1 VKQRKPVNPQ
11 FLMSQQE
18 ATIYPYDAL
27 AAGDELDVISI
38 EEAPTLDRVFRERVR
53 RSADRVAYADYD
65 FDAGRWRDYTWRQM
79 AVEVARWQ
87 TALAGAGL
95 RKGDHVG
102 IRLRNCRHWV
112 IFDQAALGLGLVIV
126 PLYIN
131 DRADN
136 ANYVLDH
143 AGVKLLLVGTLAEW
157 QELDI
162 APGETPGVEKIIVLE
177 ACDSGSARIV
187 SAPDWLPENAGD
199 LARGLSEPAD
209 LASIV
214 YTSGTTGRPKGV
226 MLSHTNLVSN
236 TYGGLRSIVVA
247 PGDVL
252 LSFLPLSHALERTV
266 GYYAPLM
273 AGARVAFTRSIQDLA
288 EDLMD
293 IRPTVLISVPRIF
306 ERIYSE
312 LDTRLEQG
320 SAIHRIL
327 FDAATK
333 IGWDRFQWRQGRGK
347 WKPGFII
354 WPLLDRLVAKQLRD
368 RLGGRLGLVVV
379 GGAPLSMAISKTFI
393 PLGINLLQGYGLTEC
408 SPILCTNT
416 LRQNRPETIGL
427 PLHGVRLKI
436 GEDDELLARGPNIM
450 MGYWRNPEA
459 TSSSFVDGWLATG
472 DQASIGDGFISLTG
486 RIKDILVLATGEKV
500 PPADM
505 ESAIAEDALFEHSM
519 VIGEQM
525 PYLSA
530 LVVLNKQMWTSI
542 SGRLKIAGDG
552 DDVLQSEEVEQFL
565 LERIR
570 KRIKEFPGYA
580 RVRHVTATLDPWT
593 VENDLITPTLKLKRS
608 KIRAHH
614 EADINRM
621 YEGHDTFRND

>member
-1 VKQRKPVNPQ
+1 
-11 FLMSQQE
+11 MSQRE

-27 AAGDELDVISI
+27 AAGDDLDVISML
-38 EEAPTLDRVFRERVR
+38 EAPTLDRLFRERVS
-53 RSADRVAYADYD
+53 RSADRVAYTDYD

-87 TALAGAGL
+87 TALAAAGL

-112 IFDQAALGLGLVIV
+112 IFDQAALGLGLVVV

-162 APGETPGVEKIIVLE
+162 APGETPGVEKVIVVE
-177 ACDSGSARIV
+177 DCDTGSNRVV
-187 SAPDWLPENAGD
+187 STPGWLPENSGE
-199 LARGLSEPAD
+199 LARDLSEPEE

-226 MLSHTNLVSN
+226 MLSHTNLISN
-236 TYGGLRSIVVA
+236 SYAGLRSIVVA
-247 PGDVL
+247 PDDVL

-288 EDLMD
+288 EDMMD
-293 IRPTVLISVPRIF
+293 IRPTVLITVPRIF
-306 ERIYSE
+306 ERIFSE
-312 LDTRLEQG
+312 LNAKLEQG
-320 SAIHRIL
+320 PAIHRIL
-327 FDAATK
+327 FDMATR
-333 IGWDRFQWRQGRGK
+333 IGWDRFQWRQGRGN
-347 WKPGFII
+347 WKPGII
-354 WPLLDRLVAKQLRD
+354 LWPLLDRLVAKQLRD
-368 RLGGRLGLVVV
+368 RLGGRLTLAVV
-379 GGAPLSMAISKTFI
+379 GGAPLSMAIAKTFI
-393 PLGINLLQGYGLTEC
+393 PLGIDLLQGYGLTEC

-427 PLHGVRLKI
+427 PLHGVRLRI
-436 GEDDELLARGPNIM
+436 GEHDELLARGPNIM
-450 MGYWRNPEA
+450 MGYWRNAEA
-459 TSSSFVDGWLATG
+459 TSNTFVDGWLATG
-472 DQASIGDGFISLTG
+472 DQARIDGGFISLTG
-486 RIKDILVLATGEKV
+486 RIKDILVLANGEKV

-505 ESAIAEDALFEHSM
+505 ESAIAEDALFEQSM

-542 SGRLKIAGDG
+542 SGKLKIADDDDG
-552 DDVLQSEEVEQFL
+552 VLQSDEVEQFL

-570 KRIKEFPGYA
+570 KRIREFPGYA
-580 RVRHVTATLDPWT
+580 RIRHVTATLDPWT

-608 KIRAHH
+608 NIRAHH